1 MSTIFDSPAYEM
13 ERDRIHITNRI
24 TAAGVPFNRAVAQDL
39 YRTMEAATS
48 DLAKELQRQMPPHVV
63 TQMFT
68 PKKDNRT
75 KGYVKGVPFPK
86 RQIVPF
92 NPNSSKQIVE
102 RFMAMGWQPSVFTD
116 TGEPSA
122 AAAVL
127 AALPYAEAR
136 TLTAY
141 RTTDKR
147 MGMLSGEKG
156 WLTVVD
162 DDNRLRTNYYVSG
175 TVTGRC
181 SHSPNIA
188 QVPRVQKAKDGSI
201 LVGAAG
207 GWGFECRSLFTAPR
221 DWLLVGADMA
231 GLELRCLAH
240 CLAPF
245 DVGAYAAIVC
255 DGDPHSA
262 TQTATGLA
270 SRETAKT
277 LSYAVLYGAGDLRAG
292 RIVDPDE
299 ADEYT
304 VRTIGREVKQALIS
318 GIAGFADLFAWID
331 RQNQLYGLDGRPL
344 FVRKKHVA
352 LNTLLQNAGAV
363 ACKRW
368 LLMIDAALQA
378 QGLRPCEEDYEF
390 LIWCHDEVQIA
401 ARNQEIA
408 EIIAATCREQA
419 TNAGEFYNMQCPL
432 AGDCKIGLNWAM
444 TH

>member
-1 MSTIFDSPAYEM
+1 VSSVFDSPAYTM
-13 ERDRIHITNRI
+13 ERDLIPITNRI
-24 TAAGVPFNRAVAQDL
+24 TAAGVPFDRVGAQDL
-39 YRTMEAATS
+39 YRAMEATTS
-48 DLAKELQRQMPPHVV
+48 RLAEELQRQMRPRIV
-63 TQMFT
+63 TEIFI
-68 PKKDNRT
+68 PRRNNRT
-75 KGYVKGVPFPK
+75 KGYIKDVPFPK
-86 RQIVPF
+86 TRIVPF
-92 NPNSSKQIVE
+92 NPNSSTQIVE

-127 AALPYAEAR
+127 ATLPYAEAK

-156 WLTVVD
+156 WLSVVD
-162 DDNRLRTNYYVSG
+162 GDDRLRTEYFTLG

-188 QVPRVQKAKDGSI
+188 QVPRVQKGKDGSI
-201 LVGAAG
+201 LMGAAG

-231 GLELRCLAH
+231 GLELRAVAH
-240 CLAPF
+240 FLCPF
-245 DVGAYAAIVC
+245 DGGAYATIVC
-255 DGDPHSA
+255 DGDPHIA
-262 TQTATGLA
+262 TQAATGLA
-270 SRETAKT
+270 SREKAKT
-277 LSYAVLYGAGDLRAG
+277 LGYAVLYGAGDLRAG

-299 ADEYT
+299 SDEYA
-304 VRTIGREVKQALIS
+304 VRAIGREVKQALIS

-331 RQNQLYGLDGRPL
+331 RQNQMYGLDGRPL

-363 ACKRW
+363 ACKRR
-368 LLMIDAALQA
+368 LLLIDAVLQA
-378 QGLRPCEEDYEF
+378 QGLRACEEDYEF

-408 EIIAATCREQA
+408 EIIAAACKEQA
-419 TNAGEFYNMQCPL
+419 VKAGEFYNMQCPL

>member
-1 MSTIFDSPAYEM
+1 
-13 ERDRIHITNRI
+13 
-24 TAAGVPFNRAVAQDL
+24 
-39 YRTMEAATS
+39 
-48 DLAKELQRQMPPHVV
+48 
-63 TQMFT
+63 
-68 PKKDNRT
+68 
-75 KGYVKGVPFPK
+75 
-86 RQIVPF
+86 
-92 NPNSSKQIVE
+92 
-102 RFMAMGWQPSVFTD
+102 
-116 TGEPSA
+116 
-122 AAAVL
+122 
-127 AALPYAEAR
+127 
-136 TLTAY
+136 
-141 RTTDKR
+141 

-156 WLTVVD
+156 WLSVVD
-162 DDNRLRTNYYVSG
+162 DDDRLRTEYHTLG

-201 LVGAAG
+201 PTGAAG
-207 GWGFECRSLFTAPR
+207 GWGFECRSLFTAPKN
-221 DWLLVGADMA
+221 WLLVGADMA

-240 CLAPF
+240 CLAAF
-245 DVGAYAAIVC
+245 DGGAYATIVC

-262 TQTATGLA
+262 TQAATGLA
-270 SRETAKT
+270 SREKAKT
-277 LSYAVLYGAGDLRAG
+277 LGYAILYGAGDLRAG

-299 ADEYT
+299 MDEYA

-331 RQNQLYGLDGRPL
+331 RQAQLYGLDGRPL

-352 LNTLLQNAGAV
+352 LNTLLQSAGAV

-368 LLMIDAALQA
+368 LLLIDAALQA
-378 QGLRPCEEDYEF
+378 QGLCPNEADYEF

-408 EIIAATCREQA
+408 EIIAVTCREQA
-419 TNAGEFYNMQCPL
+419 VRAGEFYNMQCPL

>member
-1 MSTIFDSPAYEM
+1 M
-13 ERDRIHITNRI
+13 
-24 TAAGVPFNRAVAQDL
+24 TAAGVPFDQSVAQDL
-39 YRTMEAATS
+39 YCAMEIEIS
-48 DLAKELQRQMPPHVV
+48 RLAEELQRQMPPSVV
-63 TQMFT
+63 TEMFI
-68 PKKDNRT
+68 PKRDNET

-86 RQIVPF
+86 RRVVQF
-92 NPNSSKQIVE
+92 NPNSTKQIVE

-116 TGEPSA
+116 AGEPSA

-127 AALPYAEAR
+127 ATLPYDEAK

-156 WLTVVD
+156 WLSVVD
-162 DDNRLRTNYYVSG
+162 EDDRLRTEYHTLG

-181 SHSPNIA
+181 AHSPNIA
-188 QVPRVQKAKDGSI
+188 QVPRVQKGKDGSI
-201 LVGAAG
+201 LMGPAG
-207 GWGFECRSLFTAPR
+207 GWGFECRSLFSAPR

-245 DVGAYAAIVC
+245 DSGAYARIVC

-262 TQTATGLA
+262 TQAATGLA
-270 SRETAKT
+270 SREKAKT
-277 LSYAVLYGAGDLRAG
+277 LGYAVLYGAGDLRAG

-299 ADEYT
+299 TDEYA
-304 VRTIGREVKQALIS
+304 VRAIGREVKQALIS

-331 RQNQLYGLDGRPL
+331 RQDKLYGLDGRPL

-363 ACKRW
+363 ACKAW
-368 LLMIDAALQA
+368 LLLIDAALQA
-378 QGLRPCEEDYEF
+378 QGLRPCEGDYEF

-419 TNAGEFYNMQCPL
+419 MRAGEFYNMQCPL